1 MNGDNTETQNSDSGL
16 QNLEYL
22 PDFELMYSQEDL
34 KKISQELTE
43 KDEQIF
49 KEILELEKNND
60 GKSDLMKDLLEAAK
74 KGTMQYLDA
83 MTDTGDT
90 FSHMKDQS
98 GALDNEEIERSNK
111 PAYKDVADKQRS
123 RTMGEARLSPF
134 DPNATQTT
142 SCMSEKGRKI
152 FVRELEAY
160 AERTKSVIKI
170 TTENNP
176 IHTSNEKENLE
187 SLSGLRSFR
196 IGRPFETY
204 PTDEVK
210 KKYDEKVARDGQ
222 FMNQTKLA
230 AWVRTD
236 VNFPK
241 VYDELM
247 DRYGFPSR
255 YAAKQWLKENHLTIH
270 ETSDGMIIIPQ
281 DVHNRSPHSGYC
293 SNITALL
300 KGNIS
305 RKEFNEK
312 VVKEKIDYVRHEAT
326 QRGIR
331 VARGIGMSAI
341 KDVLKCSIVV
351 ICKETYS
358 EFSETRENKFVDR
371 MMRIFKSSWEHVK
384 NKCSKII
391 KDLWKNI
398 KGSIVSEI
406 LTALN
411 DFLFGTFKN
420 IFKIVRQMWG
430 SIKGAFSIIFSKDKN
445 ISAEERIFEA
455 SKILSAGVVS
465 LIGFSLNELIEKG
478 LSSIGIP
485 YASFI
490 AECLSGLFAGIMS
503 AIVIMLF
510 DKFKKNFMTSSSAV
524 QKLQLESQSLCV
536 HSAQLSVSSLQIN
549 YKMVETYNFIGNVFH
564 EIGNMRSRISENM
577 VQSREKEQ
585 SLREETALQDTR
597 HSKLEDLKIKYKEDK
612 DF

>member
-1 MNGDNTETQNSDSGL
+1 
-16 QNLEYL
+16 
-22 PDFELMYSQEDL
+22 
-34 KKISQELTE
+34 
-43 KDEQIF
+43 
-49 KEILELEKNND
+49 
-60 GKSDLMKDLLEAAK
+60 
-74 KGTMQYLDA
+74 
-83 MTDTGDT
+83 
-90 FSHMKDQS
+90 
-98 GALDNEEIERSNK
+98 
-111 PAYKDVADKQRS
+111 
-123 RTMGEARLSPF
+123 
-134 DPNATQTT
+134 
-142 SCMSEKGRKI
+142 
-152 FVRELEAY
+152 
-160 AERTKSVIKI
+160 
-170 TTENNP
+170 
-176 IHTSNEKENLE
+176 
-187 SLSGLRSFR
+187 
-196 IGRPFETY
+196 
-204 PTDEVK
+204 
-210 KKYDEKVARDGQ
+210 
-222 FMNQTKLA
+222 
-230 AWVRTD
+230 
-236 VNFPK
+236 
-241 VYDELM
+241 
-247 DRYGFPSR
+247 
-255 YAAKQWLKENHLTIH
+255 
-270 ETSDGMIIIPQ
+270 
-281 DVHNRSPHSGYC
+281 
-293 SNITALL
+293 
-300 KGNIS
+300 
-305 RKEFNEK
+305 
-312 VVKEKIDYVRHEAT
+312 
-326 QRGIR
+326 
-331 VARGIGMSAI
+331 MSAI

-371 MMRIFKSSWEHVK
+371 MMRIFKNSWEHVK

-398 KGSIVSEI
+398 KGSILSEI

-564 EIGNMRSRISENM
+564 EIGNVRSRISENM
-577 VQSREKEQ
+577 AQSREKEQ